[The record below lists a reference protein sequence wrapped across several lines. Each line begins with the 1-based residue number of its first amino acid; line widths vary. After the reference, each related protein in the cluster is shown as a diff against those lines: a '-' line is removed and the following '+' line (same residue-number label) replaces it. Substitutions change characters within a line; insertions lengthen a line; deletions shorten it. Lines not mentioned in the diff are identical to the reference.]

1 MFCSFTVQIFH
12 SNDTQWTSIASTRNV
27 RKLHISLVWLN
38 FLLIWN
44 VLFSTWYSPNAAPSR
59 CSSIYITHTDTT
71 TSLTKYAKKH
81 NEGNFPTARQGKT
94 TILIDIKL
102 FTAQF
107 DAYTPDWRHTPEK
120 RLNRTTYTHINKKS
134 KIKTK
139 QKQTKHIKTLTIQRQ
154 RKETGSTETVTWLV
168 RRALTACSML
178 SKTNFLFYF
187 FQEKSTPHSNELNV
201 PLTAVTEQNP
211 VQK

>member
-12 SNDTQWTSIASTRNV
+12 SNNTQWTSITSTRIV
-27 RKLHISLVWLN
+27 RKLHIFTGLVK
-38 FLLIWN
+38 
-44 VLFSTWYSPNAAPSR
+44 FSFNLERVIFYV
-59 CSSIYITHTDTT
+59 I
-71 TSLTKYAKKH
+71 LTKRRPVKMFFYIHNTYGHYDKPNKIRKKKH

-94 TILIDIKL
+94 TVLIDIKL

-139 QKQTKHIKTLTIQRQ
+139 QKQKKHIKTLTIQRQ

-178 SKTNFLFYF
+178 SKTNFYF
-187 FQEKSTPHSNELNV
+187 IFFKK
-201 PLTAVTEQNP
+201 NP
-211 VQK
+211 RHTQMN